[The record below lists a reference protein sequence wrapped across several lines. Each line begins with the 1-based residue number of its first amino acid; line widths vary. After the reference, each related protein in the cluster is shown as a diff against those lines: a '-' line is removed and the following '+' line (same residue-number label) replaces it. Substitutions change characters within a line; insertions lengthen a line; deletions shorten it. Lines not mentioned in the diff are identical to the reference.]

1 MNIPYD
7 NGKVKMGINYRPD
20 NRPSIDGDMEIIQT
34 AFIGNAKEIRRRK
47 MASVVYVGAILVTV
61 FSVFLFN

>member
-1 MNIPYD
+1 MNIPYN
-7 NGKVKMGINYRPD
+7 NGKIKIGINYRPD

-47 MASVVYVGAILVTV
+47 MASVVYVGALLVTV

>member
-7 NGKVKMGINYRPD
+7 NGKVKIGINYRPD
-20 NRPSIDGDMEIIQT
+20 KRPSIDGDMEIIQT

-47 MASVVYVGAILVTV
+47 MASVVYVGALLVNF

>member
-7 NGKVKMGINYRPD
+7 NGKIKIGINYRPD

-47 MASVVYVGAILVTV
+47 MASVVYVGALLVTI

>member
-7 NGKVKMGINYRPD
+7 NGKVKIGINYRPD
-20 NRPSIDGDMEIIQT
+20 KRPSIDGDMEIIQT
-34 AFIGNAKEIRRRK
+34 AFIENAKEIRRRK
-47 MASVVYVGAILVTV
+47 MASVVYVGALLVTV

>member
-7 NGKVKMGINYRPD
+7 NGKIKIGINYRPD

-47 MASVVYVGAILVTV
+47 MASVVYVGALLVTV

>member
-7 NGKVKMGINYRPD
+7 NGKVKIGINYRPD

-47 MASVVYVGAILVTV
+47 MASVVYVGALLVTV

>member
-1 MNIPYD
+1 MNVPYD
-7 NGKVKMGINYRPD
+7 NGKIKMGINYRPD

-47 MASVVYVGAILVTV
+47 MASVVYVGALLVTV

>member
-7 NGKVKMGINYRPD
+7 NGKVKIGINYRPD
-20 NRPSIDGDMEIIQT
+20 KRPSIDGDMEIIQT

-47 MASVVYVGAILVTV
+47 MASVVYVGALLVTV

>member
-47 MASVVYVGAILVTV
+47 MASVVYVGALLVTV

>member
-7 NGKVKMGINYRPD
+7 NGTIKMGINYRPD

>member
-7 NGKVKMGINYRPD
+7 NGKIKMGINYRPD

>member
-7 NGKVKMGINYRPD
+7 NGKIKMGINYRPD

-47 MASVVYVGAILVTV
+47 MASVVYVGALLVTV